1 MGLGL
6 PGLCRGRCLAR
17 YRLGGG
23 HWHMRAEEIRV
34 LADDMK
40 NSKAKAIML
49 RIAAD
54 YDRLARL
61 AEQHADDSRDRIAF
75 FSRLT

>member
-1 MGLGL
+1 
-6 PGLCRGRCLAR
+6 
-17 YRLGGG
+17 
-23 HWHMRAEEIRV
+23 MRAEEIRV